1 MKLSDR
7 STISVVISAYNE
19 ETMLPDCLKS
29 VAWADEIIVI
39 DNSSTDKTASVAKK
53 HGARVF
59 TRPNNV
65 MLNINKNYGF
75 TKATGDWILNLDAD
89 ERVSEELKQEI
100 EEITNYELRIT
111 NNSIAGYI
119 IPRKNIIF
127 GKWIKHTGWYPDYQL
142 RLFRKESGSFPE
154 HHIHEKIVVA
164 GEVKTLNG
172 QVIHENYQTVSQF
185 IEKLNRYTDNE
196 AEQIMKNG
204 YVFSYLDIMRMPK
217 EEFFRRY
224 FSQQGYLDGFHG
236 LVLSVLMAFYHSIV
250 FVKVWEK
257 QRFADVSVDP
267 ETLTSEA
274 TKSYLEGLHW
284 AKQTGRVHLSVLRR
298 LLIKLVSV

>member
-1 MKLSDR
+1 
-7 STISVVISAYNE
+7 
-19 ETMLPDCLKS
+19 MLPDCLKS
-29 VAWADEIIVI
+29 VAWADEVIVV

-75 TKATGDWILNLDAD
+75 IKATGDWILNLDAD

-164 GEVKTLNG
+164 GEVKKLNG